1 MTAIL
6 TNDLKDYTFYA
17 RETIPLKH
25 DAFWLI
31 KQGIVKTFTW
41 NEDGTTTILGYWGDG
56 DIIGQPLSQ
65 VNPYQI
71 QCLTQVKAACIPL
84 NQWSKLST
92 EICHYVQ
99 QTEELFCIVRSEKM
113 YERLRKMLTWLAKK
127 FGRQVVEGKLIE
139 LPLTHQE
146 LADVMGTTRVT
157 VTRLINQLEQEG
169 LISRPRRNSILLHS
183 FYFS

>member
-1 MTAIL
+1 MS
-6 TNDLKDYTFYA
+6 NYTFHA
-17 RETIPLKH
+17 RETIPPKQ

-31 KQGIVKTFTW
+31 KKGVVKTFTW
-41 NEDGTTTILGYWGDG
+41 DVDGTATILGYWGDG

-71 QCLTQVKAACIPL
+71 QCLTQVNAACISL
-84 NQWSKLST
+84 DQWSKLS
-92 EICHYVQ
+92 EKICRYIQ

-113 YERLRKMLTWLAKK
+113 YERLRRMLIWLANK

-169 LISRPRRNSILLHS
+169 LISRPRRNSILVRF